1 MPPPFGAA
9 CRSSCGCG
17 SGHHFRTRRDGI
29 LIALSSID
37 LNGERAVPKKT
48 RRRPTISP
56 KSRRGRRLAWAAIA
70 AGASYAAARGT
81 ALLLDEAYERARDR
95 KAPRDP
101 LARDTT
107 LPVVL
112 GWAAASAI
120 VIGLAEI
127 AAQRGAAR
135 LFERAT
141 GHRPPRQ

>member
-1 MPPPFGAA
+1 M
-9 CRSSCGCG
+9 
-17 SGHHFRTRRDGI
+17 
-29 LIALSSID
+29 
-37 LNGERAVPKKT
+37 PKKI

-56 KSRRGRRLAWAAIA
+56 KSRRARRLAWTAIA

-81 ALLLDEAYERARDR
+81 ALLLDEAFERARDR

-101 LARDTT
+101 LARDSS
-107 LPVVL
+107 LLVVF
-112 GWAAASAI
+112 GWAAASAV

-141 GHRPPRQ
+141 GHRPPRR

>member
-1 MPPPFGAA
+1 M
-9 CRSSCGCG
+9 
-17 SGHHFRTRRDGI
+17 
-29 LIALSSID
+29 
-37 LNGERAVPKKT
+37 PKKI
-48 RRRPTISP
+48 RRRPSISP
-56 KSRRGRRLAWAAIA
+56 RARRGRRLAWAAI
-70 AGASYAAARGT
+70 AAARGT

-101 LARDTT
+101 LARDSS

-112 GWAAASAI
+112 GWAAASAV

-127 AAQRGAAR
+127 AALRGAAR

>member
-1 MPPPFGAA
+1 MQ
-9 CRSSCGCG
+9 
-17 SGHHFRTRRDGI
+17 
-29 LIALSSID
+29 
-37 LNGERAVPKKT
+37 KKKI
-48 RRRPTISP
+48 RRPSISP
-56 KSRRGRRLAWAAIA
+56 RTRRGRRLAWTAIA

-101 LARDTT
+101 LARDSS

-112 GWAAASAI
+112 GWAAASAV

-141 GHRPPRQ
+141 GHRPPKN